1 MGDPKKPKNKYVTP
15 KHPWRREDLMRELE
29 LVGTY
34 GLRNKRELWRA
45 ETELSRIRRQARVL
59 LAAPPD
65 YRAKMETML
74 LNKLSRLGLLGEK
87 ATLDDILSLKIE
99 DLLERRL
106 QTLVWRK
113 GLAKTPYQA
122 RQMIVHR
129 HIMVKG
135 RVVTKPSYL
144 VQKDEEET
152 ITIRLNSPLAKGVE
166 R

>member
-15 KHPWRREDLMRELE
+15 KHPWRKEDLMRELE

-65 YRAKMETML
+65 YRARMENL
-74 LNKLSRLGLLGEK
+74 LLKKLTRMGLLGEK
-87 ATLDDILSLKIE
+87 ATLDDILSLKVE

-129 HIMVKG
+129 HIVVNG

-144 VQKDEEET
+144 VQKDEEDT
-152 ITIRLNSPLAKGVE
+152 IAIRPDSPFAKGAE
-166 R
+166 L